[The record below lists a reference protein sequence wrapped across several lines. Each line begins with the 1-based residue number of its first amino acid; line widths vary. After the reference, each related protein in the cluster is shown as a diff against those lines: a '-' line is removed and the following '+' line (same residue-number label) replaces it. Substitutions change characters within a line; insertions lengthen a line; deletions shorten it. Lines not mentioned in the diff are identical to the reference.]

1 MNSKVYVG
9 TFPEIAGL
17 DNLEQET
24 QLERAR
30 YEAFTVQGLS
40 GKFALHMVISFMI
53 GFVIAMTLSY
63 FADFSIMASALSVG
77 VGVLLSSFY
86 MWKLNA
92 RLLRQGLTVFLT
104 EEKKC

>member
-30 YEAFTVQGLS
+30 YEAFTVQ
-40 GKFALHMVISFMI
+40 
-53 GFVIAMTLSY
+53 
-63 FADFSIMASALSVG
+63 
-77 VGVLLSSFY
+77 
-86 MWKLNA
+86 
-92 RLLRQGLTVFLT
+92 
-104 EEKKC
+104 